1 MLQLHV
7 KGTIDGTISLAD
19 GELAKLASA
28 IAAANAA
35 AGDTERHELMGA
47 TAERYMDVEF
57 PERWELV
64 ETREGESY
72 TWPEGPDKYT
82 EFNIY
87 EGRTSRGVIRLAIG
101 RCQRT
106 EVWGRDRVYLITFH
120 ITAGGKRP
128 LCEFLEVDNQ
138 ATSGEFIA
146 IIRGNGDSGR
156 GMYSPGAHLPGA
168 YRRLRIE
175 TYSDRIQFKGAW
187 TKQAVVAKDGDID
200 SMLNH
205 SLIQADQRFE
215 IRPA

>member
-1 MLQLHV
+1 MLQLQV
-7 KGTIDGTISLAD
+7 KGTIEGTISLD
-19 GELAKLASA
+19 DVELAKLGRA
-28 IAAANAA
+28 IAEANAA
-35 AGDTERHELMGA
+35 PGGAERQELTGA
-47 TAERYMDVEF
+47 TAERYIDVEF

-72 TWPEGPDKYT
+72 TWPEGPDEYT
-82 EFNIY
+82 EFNVY

-101 RCQRT
+101 RCERT
-106 EVWGRDRVYLITFH
+106 AVWGRDRVYLITFH

-128 LCEFLEVDNQ
+128 LCEFLEVDDYR
-138 ATSGEFIA
+138 ASREFVA

-156 GMYSPGAHLPGA
+156 GMYSPDAHLPGV
-168 YRRLRIE
+168 YRKLRVE

-187 TKQAVVAKDGDID
+187 TKRAVVAEESDIE

-215 IRPA
+215 IRPS